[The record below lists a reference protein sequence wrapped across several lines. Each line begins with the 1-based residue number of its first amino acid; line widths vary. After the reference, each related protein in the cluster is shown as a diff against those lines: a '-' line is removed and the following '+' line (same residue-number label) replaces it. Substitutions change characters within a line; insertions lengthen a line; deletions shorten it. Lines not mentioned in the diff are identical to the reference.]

1 SQLLKV
7 KDLAPN
13 SGRDLQIA
21 LPQLDERE
29 AFVNIMVTKDSR
41 TPYSEANHD
50 IAVYQFPLKART
62 AARTP
67 LLNAS
72 ATPLQIVDE
81 RLSYTICGHNFRVVF
96 SKVS

>member
-1 SQLLKV
+1 EYKQVIAPVKVQARDICRGELRVENKLWFSTLDDYTLRVEVRAEGETLSSQLLKV

-41 TPYSEANHD
+41 TPYSEAN
-50 IAVYQFPLKART
+50 
-62 AARTP
+62 
-67 LLNAS
+67 
-72 ATPLQIVDE
+72 
-81 RLSYTICGHNFRVVF
+81 
-96 SKVS
+96 